1 MAFGRQGGRMRVICL
16 ASALVLVLAGCGSQ
30 GGSGDDAPAEAVTA
44 ETAASEAAVAETTD
58 TEASASET
66 ADTEASASE
75 TADTEA
81 PASEMEPLSIA
92 ATTTILGDIAANVAG
107 DDAEITVL
115 LPVGADPHDFLASS
129 AQVALL
135 HDADLVVANGLLLE
149 ESLIDVLRAVEAD
162 GVRLF
167 EVGELLDPLPY
178 GAGAG
183 HDDHDEDEGEHDHDE
198 GEGHDEDMGEHDHDE
213 GEGHDED
220 EGEHDH
226 DEGEG
231 HDDEGGE
238 HDHDEGEG
246 HDDEG
251 GEHDH
256 DEGEGHDDEGGE
268 HDHDE
273 GEGHDEDMGEHDHDE
288 GEGHDEDEGEHDHDE
303 HGEGEDEGGEH
314 EHEHD
319 HGSEDP
325 HFWMDPLRVAKA
337 ALHIADELNK
347 IAPSPSWAER
357 AEAYAA
363 SLEELDAE
371 IRDLLASIP
380 EENRKLITNH
390 DAFGYFAARYDFEV
404 VGTVIPGGSTLA
416 EPSSADLAALVDAIV
431 DEGVRAIFAETIEP
445 SILAEAVA
453 AEVGASVEVVEL
465 YSGSLGEPGTDAGT
479 LIGMLRLNAE
489 RIAEALTP

>member
-1 MAFGRQGGRMRVICL
+1 MAFGRQSGRMRVICL

-44 ETAASEAAVAETTD
+44 ETAAAETAASEAAVA
-58 TEASASET
+58 ET

-167 EVGELLDPLPY
+167 EVAELLDPLPY

-183 HDDHDEDEGEHDHDE
+183 HDDHDEGEGDGHDHDEGEGHDEEEGEHDHDE
-198 GEGHDEDMGEHDHDE
+198 GEGHDEE
-213 GEGHDED
+213 
-220 EGEHDH
+220 
-226 DEGEG
+226 
-231 HDDEGGE
+231 
-238 HDHDEGEG
+238 
-246 HDDEG
+246 
-251 GEHDH
+251 
-256 DEGEGHDDEGGE
+256 
-268 HDHDE
+268 
-273 GEGHDEDMGEHDHDE
+273 
-288 GEGHDEDEGEHDHDE
+288 EGEHDHDE

-371 IRDLLASIP
+371 IRDLLSSIP

-453 AEVGASVEVVEL
+453 AEVGSSVEVVEL

>member
-1 MAFGRQGGRMRVICL
+1 MAFGRQSGRMRVICL

-44 ETAASEAAVAETTD
+44 ETTAAETTASEAAA
-58 TEASASET
+58 A
-66 ADTEASASE
+66 E

-81 PASEMEPLSIA
+81 PASETEPLSIA

-167 EVGELLDPLPY
+167 EVAELLDPLPY

-183 HDDHDEDEGEHDHDE
+183 HDDHDEDEGDGHDHDE
-198 GEGHDEDMGEHDHDE
+198 GEGHDEEEGGHDHDEGEGHDEEEGEHDHDE
-213 GEGHDED
+213 GEGHDEE

-226 DEGEG
+226 DEGEHDEEEGEHDHGEDG
-231 HDDEGGE
+231 HDNEGGE
-238 HDHDEGEG
+238 HDP
-246 HDDEG
+246 
-251 GEHDH
+251 
-256 DEGEGHDDEGGE
+256 
-268 HDHDE
+268 
-273 GEGHDEDMGEHDHDE
+273 
-288 GEGHDEDEGEHDHDE
+288 DE
-303 HGEGEDEGGEH
+303 HGEGEDEGG

-371 IRDLLASIP
+371 IRDLLSSIP

-416 EPSSADLAALVDAIV
+416 EPSSADMAALVDAIV

-445 SILAEAVA
+445 SVLAEAVA

>member
-1 MAFGRQGGRMRVICL
+1 MAFGRQSGRMRVICL

-44 ETAASEAAVAETTD
+44 ETAAAETAASEAAVA
-58 TEASASET
+58 ET

-167 EVGELLDPLPY
+167 EVAELLDPLPY

-183 HDDHDEDEGEHDHDE
+183 HDDHDEGEGDGHDHDEGEGHDEEEGEHDHDE
-198 GEGHDEDMGEHDHDE
+198 GEGHDEE
-213 GEGHDED
+213 
-220 EGEHDH
+220 
-226 DEGEG
+226 
-231 HDDEGGE
+231 
-238 HDHDEGEG
+238 
-246 HDDEG
+246 
-251 GEHDH
+251 
-256 DEGEGHDDEGGE
+256 
-268 HDHDE
+268 
-273 GEGHDEDMGEHDHDE
+273 
-288 GEGHDEDEGEHDHDE
+288 EGEHDHDE
-303 HGEGEDEGGEH
+303 HGEGEDEGGEHEH

-371 IRDLLASIP
+371 IRDLLSSIP

-390 DAFGYFAARYDFEV
+390 DAFGYFAARYGFEV

>member
-1 MAFGRQGGRMRVICL
+1 MAFGRQSGRMRVICL

-44 ETAASEAAVAETTD
+44 ETTAAETTASEAAAAETAD
-58 TEASASET
+58 TEAAASET
-66 ADTEASASE
+66 ADTEAAV
-75 TADTEA
+75 
-81 PASEMEPLSIA
+81 SEMEPLSIA

-167 EVGELLDPLPY
+167 EVAELLDPLPY

-183 HDDHDEDEGEHDHDE
+183 HDDHDEDEGEGHDHDE
-198 GEGHDEDMGEHDHDE
+198 GEGHDEEEGEHDHDEVGHDEEEGEHDHDEGEHDEEEGEHDHDEDGHDEEEGEHDHDE

-226 DEGEG
+226 DEDG
-231 HDDEGGE
+231 HDDEG
-238 HDHDEGEG
+238 
-246 HDDEG
+246 
-251 GEHDH
+251 
-256 DEGEGHDDEGGE
+256 
-268 HDHDE
+268 
-273 GEGHDEDMGEHDHDE
+273 
-288 GEGHDEDEGEHDHDE
+288 GEHDHDE
-303 HGEGEDEGGEH
+303 HGEGEDEGG

-357 AEAYAA
+357 AEAYAS

-371 IRDLLASIP
+371 IRDLLSSIP

-416 EPSSADLAALVDAIV
+416 EPSSADMAALVDAIV
-431 DEGVRAIFAETIEP
+431 DEGVTAIFAETIEP

>member
-1 MAFGRQGGRMRVICL
+1 MAFGRQSGRMRVICL

-44 ETAASEAAVAETTD
+44 ETTASEAAAAETAE

-66 ADTEASASE
+66 ADTEA
-75 TADTEA
+75 T
-81 PASEMEPLSIA
+81 ASEMEPLSIA

-167 EVGELLDPLPY
+167 EVGELLDPLPFA
-178 GAGAG
+178 AGAG
-183 HDDHDEDEGEHDHDE
+183 HDDHDEDEGDGHDHDE
-198 GEGHDEDMGEHDHDE
+198 GEGHDEDEGDEHDHDE

-226 DEGEG
+226 DEDEG
-231 HDDEGGE
+231 HDDEG
-238 HDHDEGEG
+238 
-246 HDDEG
+246 
-251 GEHDH
+251 
-256 DEGEGHDDEGGE
+256 
-268 HDHDE
+268 
-273 GEGHDEDMGEHDHDE
+273 
-288 GEGHDEDEGEHDHDE
+288 GEHDHDE
-303 HGEGEDEGGEH
+303 HGEGEDEGA

-371 IRDLLASIP
+371 IRDLLSSIP

-404 VGTVIPGGSTLA
+404 VGAVIPGGSTLA
-416 EPSSADLAALVDAIV
+416 EPSSADMAALVDAIV

>member
-1 MAFGRQGGRMRVICL
+1 MAFGRQSGRMRAICL

-44 ETAASEAAVAETTD
+44 ETAAAETAASEASVA
-58 TEASASET
+58 ET

-183 HDDHDEDEGEHDHDE
+183 HDDHDEDEGD
-198 GEGHDEDMGEHDHDE
+198 GHDHDE

-231 HDDEGGE
+231 HDEDEGE
-238 HDHDEGEG
+238 HDHEHEGE
-246 HDDEG
+246 
-251 GEHDH
+251 
-256 DEGEGHDDEGGE
+256 
-268 HDHDE
+268 
-273 GEGHDEDMGEHDHDE
+273 HDEDMGEHDHDE

-303 HGEGEDEGGEH
+303 HGEGEDEGG

-371 IRDLLASIP
+371 IRDLLSSIP

-390 DAFGYFAARYDFEV
+390 DAFGYFAARYGFEV

-416 EPSSADLAALVDAIV
+416 EPSSADMAALVDAIV

>member
-1 MAFGRQGGRMRVICL
+1 
-16 ASALVLVLAGCGSQ
+16 
-30 GGSGDDAPAEAVTA
+30 
-44 ETAASEAAVAETTD
+44 
-58 TEASASET
+58 
-66 ADTEASASE
+66 
-75 TADTEA
+75 
-81 PASEMEPLSIA
+81 MEPLSIA
-92 ATTTILGDIAANVAG
+92 ATTTILGDIVSNVAG

-149 ESLIDVLRAVEAD
+149 ESLIDVLKAVEAD

-167 EVGELLDPLPY
+167 EVGELVDPLPY

-183 HDDHDEDEGEHDHDE
+183 HDDHDEDEGMQDHDE
-198 GEGHDEDMGEHDHDE
+198 GDGHDEHEGEHDHED
-213 GEGHDED
+213 GHDED

-226 DEGEG
+226 DEDGHDEDEGEHDHEHEGEHDEDEGEHDHDEDEG
-231 HDDEGGE
+231 HDDEEGE
-238 HDHDEGEG
+238 HDHDEGEHEHEEGDG

-251 GEHDH
+251 A
-256 DEGEGHDDEGGE
+256 
-268 HDHDE
+268 
-273 GEGHDEDMGEHDHDE
+273 
-288 GEGHDEDEGEHDHDE
+288 EHDHDE
-303 HGEGEDEGGEH
+303 HGEGEDEGGEHAH

-337 ALHIADELNK
+337 AVHIAEELNK

-371 IRDLLASIP
+371 IRDLLSSIP

-390 DAFGYFAARYDFEV
+390 DAFGYFAARYGFEV

-453 AEVGASVEVVEL
+453 AEVGSSVEVVEL
-465 YSGSLGEPGTDAGT
+465 YSGSLGEPGTDAGA
-479 LIGMLRLNAE
+479 LIGMLRVNAG

>member
-1 MAFGRQGGRMRVICL
+1 MAFGRQSGRMRVICL

-44 ETAASEAAVAETTD
+44 ETAASEAAA
-58 TEASASET
+58 AET

-81 PASEMEPLSIA
+81 AASEMEPLSIA

-167 EVGELLDPLPY
+167 EVGELLDPLPFA
-178 GAGAG
+178 AGAG
-183 HDDHDEDEGEHDHDE
+183 HDDHDEDEGD
-198 GEGHDEDMGEHDHDE
+198 GHDHDE

-220 EGEHDH
+220 EGGHDH

-238 HDHDEGEG
+238 HDHDE
-246 HDDEG
+246 
-251 GEHDH
+251 
-256 DEGEGHDDEGGE
+256 
-268 HDHDE
+268 
-273 GEGHDEDMGEHDHDE
+273 
-288 GEGHDEDEGEHDHDE
+288 
-303 HGEGEDEGGEH
+303 HGEGEDEGA

-337 ALHIADELNK
+337 AIHIADELNK

-371 IRDLLASIP
+371 IRDLLSSIP

-404 VGTVIPGGSTLA
+404 VGAVIPGGSTLA
-416 EPSSADLAALVDAIV
+416 EPSSADMAALVDAIV

-445 SILAEAVA
+445 SVLAEAVA

>member
-1 MAFGRQGGRMRVICL
+1 MAFGRQGGRMRAICL

-30 GGSGDDAPAEAVTA
+30 GGSGDDAPAEAVTSEAAAA
-44 ETAASEAAVAETTD
+44 ETAATEAAVAETAA
-58 TEASASET
+58 TEAAVAET
-66 ADTEASASE
+66 AA
-75 TADTEA
+75 TEA
-81 PASEMEPLSIA
+81 PAAEMEPLSIA
-92 ATTTILGDIAANVAG
+92 ATTTILGDIVSNVAG

-149 ESLIDVLRAVEAD
+149 ESLIDVLKAVEAD

-167 EVGELLDPLPY
+167 EVGELVDPLPY

-183 HDDHDEDEGEHDHDE
+183 HDDHDEDEGMQDHDE
-198 GEGHDEDMGEHDHDE
+198 GDGHDEHEGEHDHDE
-213 GEGHDED
+213 DGHDEDEGEHDHEHEGEHDED

-226 DEGEG
+226 DEDEG
-231 HDDEGGE
+231 HDDEEGE
-238 HDHDEGEG
+238 HDHDEGEHEHEEGDG

-251 GEHDH
+251 A
-256 DEGEGHDDEGGE
+256 
-268 HDHDE
+268 
-273 GEGHDEDMGEHDHDE
+273 
-288 GEGHDEDEGEHDHDE
+288 EHDHDE
-303 HGEGEDEGGEH
+303 HGEGEDEGGEHAH

-337 ALHIADELNK
+337 AVHIAEELNK

-371 IRDLLASIP
+371 IRDLLSSIP

-390 DAFGYFAARYDFEV
+390 DAFGYFAARYGFEV

-453 AEVGASVEVVEL
+453 AEVGSSVEVVEL
-465 YSGSLGEPGTDAGT
+465 YSGSLGEQGTDAAT
-479 LIGMLRLNAE
+479 LIGMLRVNAG

>member
-1 MAFGRQGGRMRVICL
+1 MAFGRRGGRMRAICL

-30 GGSGDDAPAEAVTA
+30 GGSGDDAPAEAVTSEAAAA
-44 ETAASEAAVAETTD
+44 ETAATEAAVAET
-58 TEASASET
+58 AA
-66 ADTEASASE
+66 
-75 TADTEA
+75 TEA
-81 PASEMEPLSIA
+81 PAAEMEPLSIA
-92 ATTTILGDIAANVAG
+92 ATTTILGDIVSNVAG

-149 ESLIDVLRAVEAD
+149 ESLIDVLKAVEAD

-167 EVGELLDPLPY
+167 EVGELLDSLPY

-183 HDDHDEDEGEHDHDE
+183 HDDHDEDEGMQDHDE
-198 GEGHDEDMGEHDHDE
+198 GDGHDEHEGEHDHDE
-213 GEGHDED
+213 DGHDED

-226 DEGEG
+226 EHEGEHDEDEGEHDHEHEG
-231 HDDEGGE
+231 EHDDEEGE
-238 HDHDEGEG
+238 HDHDEGEHEHEEGDG

-251 GEHDH
+251 A
-256 DEGEGHDDEGGE
+256 
-268 HDHDE
+268 
-273 GEGHDEDMGEHDHDE
+273 
-288 GEGHDEDEGEHDHDE
+288 EHDHDE
-303 HGEGEDEGGEH
+303 HGEGEDEGGEHAH

-337 ALHIADELNK
+337 AVHIAEELNK

-371 IRDLLASIP
+371 IRDLLSSIP

-390 DAFGYFAARYDFEV
+390 DAFGYFAARYGFEV

-431 DEGVRAIFAETIEP
+431 DEGVSAIFAETIEP

-453 AEVGASVEVVEL
+453 AEVGSSVEVVEL
-465 YSGSLGEPGTDAGT
+465 YSGSLGEPGTDAAT
-479 LIGMLRLNAE
+479 LIGMLRVNAG